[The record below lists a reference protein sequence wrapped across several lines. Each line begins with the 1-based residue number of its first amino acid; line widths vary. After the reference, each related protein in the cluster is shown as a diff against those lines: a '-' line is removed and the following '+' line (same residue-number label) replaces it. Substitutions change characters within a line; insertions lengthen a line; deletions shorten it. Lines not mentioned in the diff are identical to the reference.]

1 MAAHKTIKLFPY
13 HPFSYK
19 MGKTFITL
27 FSLLALQ
34 VYSLPGYAAGNA
46 LQDLTLT
53 SLPGDRVEIR
63 LNMANPAQ
71 VPVSFTIDDPARIA
85 FDLPDTANKLKK
97 HNRSIGV
104 GVARSINTVEARGRT
119 RVVINLA
126 EMVSYDT
133 RVDGNSIIITLD
145 SGAGTAA
152 AAAHPQPAAVSA
164 PPAGKSAGDTQATT
178 RVASNYNAS
187 HSIKNVDFRRGESGE
202 GRIIINLSDP
212 SIPVDMREEG
222 GKIIVDFLDSSL
234 PANLERRLDVIDFAT
249 PVKEID
255 TISRGNGVR
264 IIITP
269 LSDYEHLA
277 YQAGDVYTIE
287 LKPTT
292 KEEKAAAKK
301 KKFGYTGER
310 LSLNFQNI
318 EVRAVLQ
325 LLADFTGLNMV
336 VSDSVTGNV
345 TLRLKNVPWDQ
356 AMDIILKTKGLG
368 QRKTDNVI
376 LIAPSEEI
384 AAREKLELESQKQI
398 EELAP
403 LRTEWFQINYAS
415 GADISALLKS
425 SDNNL
430 LSPRGSITVDGRTN
444 TLLIQDTSDRLAD
457 IREVISR
464 LDIPVR
470 QVMIES
476 RIVIANDDFARDLG
490 VKFGVSKFTNF
501 NDRSELY
508 AGADAIN
515 GNAATLTP
523 NNLITNLPA
532 GPAAAG
538 AFGIAVGV
546 INNHLLQLELQALD
560 AEGRGEVIS
569 SPRLVTANQK
579 EAFIEQGVEIPFQEA
594 TSSGATSTTF
604 KKAVLSLTVK
614 PQITPDDRI
623 ILDLNVK
630 KDAPDFS
637 NRTLDGVPI
646 NTREIETQVLVDN
659 GETIVLGGIYEQ
671 TNTLS
676 VNRIPWF
683 GELPVVGYLFRDKH
697 VQDNKSELL
706 IFVTPR
712 ILKESYN
719 RGIR

>member
-1 MAAHKTIKLFPY
+1 MAAHNILKLPPRNF
-13 HPFSYK
+13 
-19 MGKTFITL
+19 GKIFVALISL
-27 FSLLALQ
+27 FSLQA
-34 VYSLPGYAAGNA
+34 YSLSSYAAGNA
-46 LQDLTLT
+46 LEELTLT
-53 SLPGDRVEIR
+53 SLSGDRTEIR

-85 FDLPDTANKLKK
+85 FDLQDTTNNLQKN
-97 HNRSIGV
+97 NRVIGV
-104 GVARSINTVEARGRT
+104 GVARSINTIEARGRT

-145 SGAGTAA
+145 SGAGTTVAA
-152 AAAHPQPAAVSA
+152 ARPQTAARAPQTKT
-164 PPAGKSAGDTQATT
+164 KSGAQTT
-178 RVASNYNAS
+178 ARVASNYTAV
-187 HSIKNVDFRRGESGE
+187 HSIKNIDFRRGESGE
-202 GRIIINLSDP
+202 GRIIINLSDS

-264 IIITP
+264 IIVTP

-277 YQAGDVYTIE
+277 YQTGDVYTIE

-336 VSDSVTGNV
+336 VSDSVTGSV

-403 LRTEWFQINYAS
+403 LRTEWFQVNYAS
-415 GADISALLKS
+415 GSDIATLLKS

-430 LSPRGSITVDGRTN
+430 LSPRGSITVDERTN

-470 QVMIES
+470 QVLIES

-490 VKFGVSKFTNF
+490 VKFGISKFTNF
-501 NDRSELY
+501 NDKSVLY
-508 AGADAIN
+508 AGPNAVN
-515 GNAATLTP
+515 GGAATLDPT
-523 NNLITNLPA
+523 NLITNLPA
-532 GPAAAG
+532 TPASAAAG

-546 INNHLLQLELQALD
+546 LNNHLLQLELSALD

-579 EAFIEQGVEIPFQEA
+579 EAFIEQGVEIPYQNA
-594 TSSGATSTTF
+594 TSSGATAVQF

-623 ILDLNVK
+623 ILDLNVT
-630 KDAPDFS
+630 KDSPDFS
-637 NRTLDGVPI
+637 NQVRGVPPV

-671 TNTLS
+671 TNTLNE
-676 VNRIPWF
+676 NRIPWF
-683 GELPVVGYLFRDKH
+683 GELPMLGFLFKDKKIRDT
-697 VQDNKSELL
+697 KSELL
-706 IFVTPR
+706 IFVTPK

>member
-1 MAAHKTIKLFPY
+1 MAAHKLSKLSP
-13 HPFSYK
+13 HNIS
-19 MGKTFITL
+19 KTFVALI
-27 FSLLALQ
+27 SLLALQ
-34 VYSLPGYAAGNA
+34 TYSLASYAAGNA
-46 LQDLTLT
+46 LEEMTLT
-53 SLPGDRVEIR
+53 SLAGDRMEIR
-63 LNMANPAQ
+63 LNMAKPAQ

-85 FDLPDTANKLKK
+85 FDLQDTTSNLEKN
-97 HNRSIGV
+97 NRVIGV
-104 GVARSINTVEARGRT
+104 GIARSINTIEARGRT
-119 RVVINLA
+119 RVVINLSK
-126 EMVSYDT
+126 MVSYDT
-133 RVDGNSIIITLD
+133 RVDGNSIVITLD
-145 SGAGTAA
+145 SGAGTTVAA
-152 AAAHPQPAAVSA
+152 ARPQTTASSA
-164 PPAGKSAGDTQATT
+164 PQAGTQTA
-178 RVASNYNAS
+178 RPVASSYTAA
-187 HSIKNVDFRRGESGE
+187 HSIKNVDFRRGEKGE
-202 GRIIINLSDP
+202 GRIIINLSDS

-277 YQAGDVYTIE
+277 YQTNDVYTIE

-292 KEEKAAAKK
+292 KAEKEAAKK

-336 VSDSVTGNV
+336 VSDSVTGSV

-398 EELAP
+398 AELAP
-403 LRTEWFQINYAS
+403 LKTEWFQINYAS
-415 GADISALLKS
+415 GTDISALLKS

-430 LSPRGSITVDGRTN
+430 LSPRGSITVDQRTN

-457 IREVISR
+457 IRDVIGR

-470 QVMIES
+470 QVLIES

-501 NDRSELY
+501 NDKSVLY
-508 AGADAIN
+508 AGPSAVN
-515 GNAATLTP
+515 GGAATLDP
-523 NNLITNLPA
+523 SNLITNLPA
-532 GPAAAG
+532 SPASAAAG

-546 INNHLLQLELQALD
+546 INNHLLQLELSALD

-579 EAFIEQGVEIPFQEA
+579 EAFIEQGVEIPYQNA
-594 TSSGATSTTF
+594 ASSGATTVQF

-623 ILDLNVK
+623 ILDLNVT
-630 KDAPDFS
+630 KDSPDFS
-637 NRTLDGVPI
+637 NSVPPV

-671 TNTLS
+671 TSTTN
-676 VNRIPWF
+676 VNSIPWF
-683 GELPVVGYLFRDKH
+683 GELPMLGFLFRDQKIT
-697 VQDNKSELL
+697 DKKNELL
-706 IFVTPR
+706 IFVTPK

>member
-1 MAAHKTIKLFPY
+1 M
-13 HPFSYK
+13 
-19 MGKTFITL
+19 FITL
-27 FSLLALQ
+27 LSMLALQ
-34 VYSLPGYAAGNA
+34 VYSLPGYAAGNS
-46 LQDLTLT
+46 LEELTLT

-63 LNMANPAQ
+63 LNMANTAQ

-85 FDLPDTANKLKK
+85 FDLTDTTNKLKK
-97 HNRSIGV
+97 HNRAIGV

-133 RVDGNSIIITLD
+133 RVDGNDIIITLD
-145 SGAGTAA
+145 SGAGTTAA
-152 AAAHPQPAAVSA
+152 SARPQSIASSPAMTKT
-164 PPAGKSAGDTQATT
+164 GGTQTKSVTSRYARAT
-178 RVASNYNAS
+178 

-202 GRIIINLSDP
+202 GRVIIELSDP

-234 PANLERRLDVIDFAT
+234 PTNLERRLDVIDFAT

-277 YQAGDVYTIE
+277 YQTGDVYTIE

-292 KEEKAAAKK
+292 KDEKAAAKK

-336 VSDSVTGNV
+336 VSDSVTGSV

-368 QRKTDNVI
+368 QRKNDNVI
-376 LIAPSEEI
+376 LIAPSAEI

-398 EELAP
+398 AELAP

-415 GADISALLKS
+415 GGDIASLLKS

-470 QVMIES
+470 QVLIES
-476 RIVIANDDFARDLG
+476 RIVIANDDFSRDLG
-490 VKFGVSKFTNF
+490 VKFGISKFTNF

-532 GPAAAG
+532 GPANAG
-538 AFGIAVGV
+538 KFGIAVGV

-579 EAFIEQGVEIPFQEA
+579 EAFIEQGVEIPYERA
-594 TSSGATSTTF
+594 TSSGATSVQF

-623 ILDLNVK
+623 ILDLNVT

-637 NRTLDGVPI
+637 NQVRGVPPV

-671 TNTLS
+671 NTTYKE
-676 VNRIPWF
+676 NRIPWF
-683 GELPVVGYLFRDKH
+683 GELPMLGFLFRDNH
-697 VQDNKSELL
+697 TLDNKNELL
-706 IFVTPR
+706 IFVTPK

-719 RGIR
+719 KGIR

>member
-1 MAAHKTIKLFPY
+1 MAAHKTVKHTPNY
-13 HPFSYK
+13 V
-19 MGKTFITL
+19 GKIFFALI
-27 FSLLALQ
+27 SVLALQ
-34 VYSLPGYAAGNA
+34 ISYAAGNA
-46 LQDLTLT
+46 LEELTLT

-63 LNMANPAQ
+63 LNMANTAQ

-85 FDLPDTANKLKK
+85 FDLPDTANKLQK
-97 HNRSIGV
+97 HNRAIGI

-126 EMVSYDT
+126 QMVSYDT

-145 SGAGTAA
+145 SGAGATVAAARPQTTAA
-152 AAAHPQPAAVSA
+152 SA
-164 PPAGKSAGDTQATT
+164 PPTSSATGGTQTRA

-187 HSIKNVDFRRGESGE
+187 HSIKNVDFRRGDSGE

-212 SIPVDMREEG
+212 AIPVDMREEG

-234 PANLERRLDVIDFAT
+234 PANLERRLDVVDFAT

-264 IIITP
+264 IIVTP

-277 YQAGDVYTIE
+277 YQAGNVYTIE

-292 KEEKAAAKK
+292 EAEKEAAKK

-415 GADISALLKS
+415 GSDIAALLKS
-425 SDNNL
+425 NDNNL
-430 LSPRGSITVDGRTN
+430 LSPRGSITVDERTN
-444 TLLIQDTSDRLAD
+444 TLLIQDTTDRLSD

-464 LDIPVR
+464 LDVPVR
-470 QVMIES
+470 QVLIES
-476 RIVIANDDFARDLG
+476 RIVIANDDFAHDLG
-490 VKFGVSKFTNF
+490 VKFGLSRFTNF
-501 NDRSELY
+501 NDRSEFY
-508 AGADAIN
+508 AGP
-515 GNAATLTP
+515 NAVTGVKPDTTLS
-523 NNLITNLPA
+523 NLITNLPA
-532 GPAAAG
+532 GVPGAG
-538 AFGIAVGV
+538 AFGLAVGV
-546 INNHLLQLELQALD
+546 INNRLLQLELSALD

-579 EAFIEQGVEIPFQEA
+579 EAFIEQGVEIPYNA
-594 TSSGATSTTF
+594 ASSSGATATTF

-623 ILDLNVK
+623 ILDLNVT

-637 NRTLDGVPI
+637 NRTVLGNVPI
-646 NTREIETQVLVDN
+646 NTREIKTQVLVDN

-671 TNTLS
+671 TTTRNE
-676 VNRIPWF
+676 NRIPWF
-683 GELPVVGYLFRDKH
+683 GELPLLGFMFRDEH
-697 VQDNKSELL
+697 TQDNKSELL
-706 IFVTPR
+706 IFVTPK

>member
-1 MAAHKTIKLFPY
+1 MAAYKTIKLFLSK
-13 HPFSYK
+13 PFSYK
-19 MGKTFITL
+19 IRKGFIAL
-27 FSLLALQ
+27 FSLFALQ
-34 VYSLPGYAAGNA
+34 AYSLASYAAGNT
-46 LQDLTLT
+46 LEELTLT

-63 LNMANPAQ
+63 LNMSNAAQ

-85 FDLPDTANKLKK
+85 FDLPDTANKLDK
-97 HNRSIGV
+97 HNRAIGV

-145 SGAGTAA
+145 SGAGATAA
-152 AAAHPQPAAVSA
+152 AARPQPAARA
-164 PPAGKSAGDTQATT
+164 PAMTKTGGTQSST
-178 RVASNYNAS
+178 RVASNYTGAS

-202 GRIIINLSDP
+202 GRIIINLSD
-212 SIPVDMREEG
+212 SGIPVDMREEG

-255 TISRGNGVR
+255 TVSRGNGVR
-264 IIITP
+264 ITITP

-336 VSDSVTGNV
+336 VSDSVSGNV

-415 GADISALLKS
+415 GTDISALLKS

-430 LSPRGSITVDGRTN
+430 LSPRGSITVDERTN
-444 TLLIQDTSDRLAD
+444 TLLIQDTADRLAD
-457 IREVISR
+457 IREVVSR

-470 QVMIES
+470 QVLIEA
-476 RIVIANDDFARDLG
+476 RIVIANDDFARDIG

-501 NDRSELY
+501 DDRSVLY
-508 AGADAIN
+508 AGPDAVN
-515 GNAATLTP
+515 GALPDTTP

-546 INNHLLQLELQALD
+546 INNHLLQLELSALD

-579 EAFIEQGVEIPFQEA
+579 EAFIEQGVEIPYENA
-594 TSSGATSTTF
+594 TSSGATAVQF

-623 ILDLNVK
+623 ILDLNVT

-637 NRTLDGVPI
+637 RQFNGVPPVD
-646 NTREIETQVLVDN
+646 TREIETQVLVDN

-671 TNTLS
+671 TSTLQE
-676 VNRIPWF
+676 NRIPWF
-683 GELPVVGYLFRDKH
+683 GELPMLGFLFKDKH
-697 VQDNKSELL
+697 VLENKNELL
-706 IFVTPR
+706 IFVTPK

-719 RGIR
+719 KGIR